1 MYLLLIKNDH
11 FFYNSFRYNK
21 REIDLGR
28 YLEMSLT
35 QRSIR
40 ITASAVLS
48 VIVALFIGLE
58 NPLAAG
64 IIAILGVLETHLET
78 IENAFT
84 MLMSNILAFIV
95 ATIIFLILGFSVLS
109 FGIYLAIYVP
119 LAYILKVDSAIAP
132 CSVLVIH
139 FIIAESIAWQW
150 QLNGMLIMVIG
161 LVFALLANAWYP
173 SYHQKLETYIG
184 DIERQMSLILFLLE
198 KRLSSGGETTER
210 IQAELKELNEEITTF
225 ENLALIENENRQF
238 TQAEQGYYIRYA
250 QMPKQQYDILSIITD
265 SLSNILENTE
275 ENEIL
280 ASIFGETAEQLDESN
295 TGVELLKYIS
305 DLYRV
310 FRDSEL
316 PRTRKEFESRA
327 ILYNILT
334 DFEKFLELKR
344 DFYLDY
350 GEEKAVK

>member
-28 YLEMSLT
+28 CLEMSLT

-64 IIAILGVLETHLET
+64 IIAILGVLETRLET

-119 LAYILKVDSAIAP
+119 LAYILK
-132 CSVLVIH
+132 LV
-139 FIIAESIAWQW
+139 
-150 QLNGMLIMVIG
+150 
-161 LVFALLANAWYP
+161 
-173 SYHQKLETYIG
+173 
-184 DIERQMSLILFLLE
+184 
-198 KRLSSGGETTER
+198 
-210 IQAELKELNEEITTF
+210 
-225 ENLALIENENRQF
+225 
-238 TQAEQGYYIRYA
+238 
-250 QMPKQQYDILSIITD
+250 
-265 SLSNILENTE
+265 
-275 ENEIL
+275 
-280 ASIFGETAEQLDESN
+280 
-295 TGVELLKYIS
+295 
-305 DLYRV
+305 
-310 FRDSEL
+310 
-316 PRTRKEFESRA
+316 
-327 ILYNILT
+327 
-334 DFEKFLELKR
+334 
-344 DFYLDY
+344 
-350 GEEKAVK
+350 